1 MKRSVFYL
9 ALTWGMVYAVNLS
22 AQTTIVQRYYGIY
35 TDNPMIV
42 NKMPIDDVTGHI
54 YVWENTL
61 VTNMVEP
68 AEGEGALG
76 WKSNNVGWWGFGI
89 HDDRK
94 PSLLDFKNGF
104 LVFSVRTT
112 SPDAFE
118 VNVFG
123 ASNSKGKIIFP
134 ENGGPQGF
142 LRNSNWHKIEYPVI
156 ELVKQ
161 GLKLN
166 QVPIPFA
173 AVGGTNISD
182 IAFDDI
188 YYYAIDT
195 IDQNPVDT
203 TTNPPTG
210 IKNSNS
216 QNLFFAPNP
225 SSLGYILM
233 YTDNPID
240 ELALYNVNGKLIN
253 LYKNV
258 SPGMPFRISVQNLP
272 KGIYIA
278 QIRSKSQQ
286 LATHKII
293 LQ

>member
-1 MKRSVFYL
+1 
-9 ALTWGMVYAVNLS
+9 
-22 AQTTIVQRYYGIY
+22 
-35 TDNPMIV
+35 
-42 NKMPIDDVTGHI
+42 MPIDDVTGHI

-61 VTNMVEP
+61 VTKMVEP
-68 AEGEGALG
+68 AEDEGTLG

-118 VNVFG
+118 VDVFG

-142 LRNSNWHKIEYPVI
+142 LRDSNWHKIEYPVI

-173 AVGGTNISD
+173 AVGAQI
-182 IAFDDI
+182 F
-188 YYYAIDT
+188 
-195 IDQNPVDT
+195 P
-203 TTNPPTG
+203 
-210 IKNSNS
+210 
-216 QNLFFAPNP
+216 
-225 SSLGYILM
+225 IL
-233 YTDNPID
+233 
-240 ELALYNVNGKLIN
+240 LL
-253 LYKNV
+253 
-258 SPGMPFRISVQNLP
+258 R
-272 KGIYIA
+272 IYIIMQLTLLIKTLSIQL
-278 QIRSKSQQ
+278 QIH
-286 LATHKII
+286 LPE
-293 LQ
+293 

>member
-9 ALTWGMVYAVNLS
+9 ALTWGLYAVNLS

-35 TDNPMIV
+35 TDNPTIV

-94 PSLLDFKNGF
+94 PSLLDFKYGF
-104 LVFSVRTT
+104 LVFSVRTS

-118 VNVFG
+118 VIVYG
-123 ASNSKGKIIFP
+123 ATNSNGKIAFP
-134 ENGGPQGF
+134 TNGGPKGF
-142 LRNSNWHKIEYPVI
+142 KRDSNWHKIEYPVI

-195 IDQNPVDT
+195 IGQNPVDT
-203 TTNPPTG
+203 TTQVKKSILKHVT
-210 IKNSNS
+210 
-216 QNLFFAPNP
+216 FYPNP
-225 SSLGYILM
+225 ASTDYILVYSDDLISEISL
-233 YTDNPID
+233 YTI
-240 ELALYNVNGKLIN
+240 NGKLVKI
-253 LYKNV
+253 YKNI
-258 SPGMPFRISVQNLP
+258 SHNNPFRISIENMP
-272 KGIYIA
+272 RGMYIA
-278 QIRSKSQQ
+278 KIKSSSQQ
-286 LATHKII
+286 ITSQKIVI
-293 LQ
+293 Q